1 MNDYWNNRYAEK
13 EFAYGTSPN
22 EYLKEQLSRITPGR
36 ILFICEGE
44 GRNAVHAAAQNWEV
58 EAFDLSEEGRKKAI
72 ILAEENSV
80 KINYKIADATL
91 VEYPENTFD
100 VVAII
105 YAHFPRSIRV
115 SIHEKIANWL
125 KPGGRIILEV
135 FNPNQL
141 NNSSGG
147 PKDLSMLYTPEMMQ
161 SDFSSFDILA
171 LTTDEIELS
180 EGKYHMGKADVL
192 RFVGRKKDS
201 LV

>member
-44 GRNAVHAAAQNWEV
+44 GRNAVFAATQNWEV
-58 EAFDLSEEGRKKAI
+58 EAFDLSEEGQKKA
-72 ILAEENSV
+72 LALAKEKSV
-80 KINYKIADATL
+80 TIHYQIADATK
-91 VEYPENTFD
+91 VHYSENSFD
-100 VVAII
+100 VIAII
-105 YAHFPRSIRV
+105 YAHFPSTIRK
-115 SIHEKIANWL
+115 SIHYKIKHWL
-125 KPGGRIILEV
+125 KPNGSVILEV

-141 NNSSGG
+141 QNTSGG
-147 PKDLSMLYTPEMMQ
+147 PKDIDMLYSTDSIGDDF
-161 SDFSSFDILA
+161 SDFEIKQ
-171 LTTDEIELS
+171 LTAIQIELN

-192 RFVGRKKDS
+192 RFFGSKKQ

>member
-44 GRNAVHAAAQNWEV
+44 GRNAVFAATQNWEV
-58 EAFDLSEEGRKKAI
+58 EAFDLSEEGQKKA
-72 ILAEENSV
+72 LALAKEKSV
-80 KINYKIADATL
+80 TIHYQIADATK
-91 VEYPENTFD
+91 VDYSENSFD
-100 VVAII
+100 VIAII
-105 YAHFPRSIRV
+105 YAHFPSTIRK
-115 SIHEKIANWL
+115 SIHYKIKHWL
-125 KPGGRIILEV
+125 KPNGSVILEV

-141 NNSSGG
+141 QNTSGG
-147 PKDLSMLYTPEMMQ
+147 PKDIDMLYSTD
-161 SDFSSFDILA
+161 SIGDDFSDIEIKQ
-171 LTTDEIELS
+171 LTAIQIELN

-192 RFVGRKKDS
+192 RFFGSKKQ